1 MFLHLK
7 LRHPCVFLHNLVRIS
22 HAVCVKGTLFH
33 KTHTRMNTIRHQ
45 QPDIA
50 TDRILG
56 FVKDKGLWYAD
67 LPEFLEAGLGDRNNL
82 LMVAGSDTF
91 LDLLSRGGDR
101 LRLRISDRPFDGHR
115 IAMRMDT
122 LGLDRELLASVGHNP
137 VDYGA
142 YYEVRTLDGRPFQHR
157 LWLCPVTEFVFG
169 SYPENIYASIA

>member
-7 LRHPCVFLHNLVRIS
+7 LRHLCAFSHNLVRIS
-22 HAVCVKGTLFH
+22 HAVSVKGPLSH
-33 KTHTRMNTIRHQ
+33 KTHTRMNKITQ
-45 QPDIA
+45 QHPSIA

-56 FVKDKGLWYAD
+56 FVKDNGLWYAD

-101 LRLRISDRPFDGHR
+101 IRLRISDRPFEGHR

-142 YYEVRTLDGRPFQHR
+142 YYEVSTLDGRPFQHR